1 MSFSKREFEKQQE
14 REAPAARV
22 ERARHSLRHALR
34 DVQTSEVQSVE
45 GRLLD
50 YETADGISR
59 ALHATLRE
67 LDQLTITLAVR
78 ERQVK

>member
-1 MSFSKREFEKQQE
+1 MSFSKREFEKQRD
-14 REAPAARV
+14 REAPAQQL
-22 ERARHSLRHALR
+22 ERARTQIKRVAR
-34 DVQTSEVQSVE
+34 DVQTTE

-50 YETADGISR
+50 YETADGMQR

-67 LDQLTITLAVR
+67 LEQLTLTLAVR

>member
-1 MSFSKREFEKQQE
+1 MSFSKREFEMQRE

-22 ERARHSLRHALR
+22 ERARTQIKRVAR
-34 DVQTSEVQSVE
+34 NVQTSE

-50 YETADGISR
+50 YETADEMQR

-67 LDQLTITLAVR
+67 LEQLTITLAVM
-78 ERQVK
+78 ERQVR

>member
-22 ERARHSLRHALR
+22 ERARTRIKSVARN
-34 DVQTSEVQSVE
+34 VQTTE

-50 YETADGISR
+50 YETADEMQR
-59 ALHATLRE
+59 TLHATLRE

-78 ERQVK
+78 ERQVW